1 MKAAKAAP
9 PLNDAV
15 NAAMF
20 GRVHHF
26 ASLGVRFCNDGSW
39 TYTLRANDDE
49 TSKSLKFRLGGEGQS
64 SWSCETKP
72 RRWTPRLGL
81 AEVDPERGTMDRRS

>member
-15 NAAMF
+15 NAAML
-20 GRVHHF
+20 GRVLKHF

-39 TYTLRANDDE
+39 TYT
-49 TSKSLKFRLGGEGQS
+49 
-64 SWSCETKP
+64 C
-72 RRWTPRLGL
+72 
-81 AEVDPERGTMDRRS
+81 AE